1 MKDLHAAL
9 ADYVAARRALGSQ
22 FRWPASLLRRFV
34 DFLDQ
39 EGATFITTEL
49 AVRWATE
56 PVDVQRATHAGRLSL
71 VRRFAAWLSV
81 FDART
86 QVPPRR
92 LLRAYH
98 RRNTPH
104 IYTDQEILSLMAE
117 AARLPSSKGLHAQT
131 HVTLVGL
138 LAATGLRPGEAL
150 ALDARDV
157 DLQNGILTIRQTK
170 FGKSRFV
177 PLDETTRVALTQYV
191 ERRDAAVRRLR
202 TAAFLITERGT
213 RLNKLATRRTFAK
226 VSCAVGLRAPMGGR
240 RIGWGPRLQDLRHT
254 FATRR
259 LIEWYRAGCDVE
271 RELPKLAMYLG
282 HARIANTYWYL
293 QAVPE
298 LLQLATERCASRR
311 GEDSR

>member
-1 MKDLHAAL
+1 
-9 ADYVAARRALGSQ
+9 
-22 FRWPASLLRRFV
+22 
-34 DFLDQ
+34 
-39 EGATFITTEL
+39 
-49 AVRWATE
+49 
-56 PVDVQRATHAGRLSL
+56 
-71 VRRFAAWLSV
+71 
-81 FDART
+81 
-86 QVPPRR
+86 
-92 LLRAYH
+92 
-98 RRNTPH
+98 
-104 IYTDQEILSLMAE
+104 MAE

-254 FATRR
+254 FATA
-259 LIEWYRAGCDVE
+259 LLNHGCPLNVIQI
-271 RELPKLAMYLG
+271 LLG
-282 HARIANTYWYL
+282 HASLST
-293 QAVPE
+293 
-298 LLQLATERCASRR
+298 TEIYTHVSNVQILNQYAKAFNR
-311 GEDSR
+311 